1 MFSSTSSIYNWPLF
15 QWFQTWGT
23 CTICCIVQSK
33 VYNDKIQFSVAVWIG
48 KWVNTYISCFVHSVL
63 SYSTYNIPSLT
74 EYIPVFPAKG
84 LDDGGDCRA
93 GHIRLH
99 STIVRR
105 WLITWSI
112 SVNRISSGTTW
123 GLRAP
128 QSLPPILPPRT
139 LTPLRLPRAGCS
151 FTWPGASMFRNCTGP
166 DFKLYTYMFGSIH
179 NHGQYQWNDADMFW
193 REQPLD
199 WESTIS
205 LDQQDLFTSKLC

>member
-23 CTICCIVQSK
+23 CTICCILQSK
-33 VYNDKIQFSVAVWIG
+33 VYNDKIQFPVAVWIG

-99 STIVRR
+99 STTCLHHCEAMVDNMVYKCEPNFIRDNMG
-105 WLITWSI
+105 SSCS
-112 SVNRISSGTTW
+112 SVSSPYSTTTH
-123 GLRAP
+123 P
-128 QSLPPILPPRT
+128 YSSSSSSS
-139 LTPLRLPRAGCS
+139 RLFIYLARCLHVQ
-151 FTWPGASMFRNCTGP
+151 
-166 DFKLYTYMFGSIH
+166 KLYWSWF
-179 NHGQYQWNDADMFW
+179 
-193 REQPLD
+193 
-199 WESTIS
+199 
-205 LDQQDLFTSKLC
+205 